1 MLYKSRV
8 KIIHLP
14 MEENERKCLILSPY
28 ATVNVF
34 VSLVFVFLLLF
45 LNNLFDYLSFQAA
58 FKEFFSFFQSLA

>member
-1 MLYKSRV
+1 
-8 KIIHLP
+8 

-58 FKEFFSFFQSLA
+58 FKEFFSFFQSLAWNRLTEKIW

>member
-1 MLYKSRV
+1 
-8 KIIHLP
+8 

>member
-1 MLYKSRV
+1 
-8 KIIHLP
+8 
-14 MEENERKCLILSPY
+14 MEENERKCLILPPY

-58 FKEFFSFFQSLA
+58 FKEFFSFFQSLAWNSDRLTEKIW